1 MQPLLNERQAAEL
14 MSLSVRS
21 LQRLRQ
27 SGLGPPYVKLPGGS
41 VRYLPAMTERWLAA
55 RVVTSTSA
63 PRADQDRR

>member
-27 SGLGPPYVKLPGGS
+27 SGLGPPYVKLPGGQQ
-41 VRYLPAMTERWLAA
+41 RFE
-55 RVVTSTSA
+55 
-63 PRADQDRR
+63 Q